1 MPVMFLGKLTC
12 VESKYDVILHVQPR
26 TPYVKLHY
34 ILTWTP
40 ETQII
45 IE

>member
-12 VESKYDVILHVQPR
+12 VESKNDFTHTAR
-26 TPYVKLHY
+26 TPSEK

-40 ETQII
+40 ETQIN
-45 IE
+45 IELVY